1 MITLEELVSRCK
13 GSVSVEFNP
22 HRDCYESIY
31 SFLVGWSCY
40 FKTRE
45 QAVAELGEK
54 FYVRLV
60 SGDSLVVLRYYPIS
74 PIGFHQVY
82 GQTLEECLEQVEEPD
97 FQ

>member
-31 SFLVGWSCY
+31 EFMVGWSCY
-40 FKTRE
+40 F
-45 QAVAELGEK
+45 LGGERFNK
-54 FYVRLV
+54 LII
-60 SGDSLVVLRYYPIS
+60 GDSLVVLRYYPIS
-74 PIGFHQVY
+74 SIGFHQVY
-82 GQTLEECLEQVEEPD
+82 GQTLEECLEQVEEVD